1 MVYRKRSK
9 VFHPSA
15 DKSTFEYNDSKPTKP
30 DRGPPATMRT
40 MPGMPRPVFTRS
52 LLAPRHWAAWL
63 GLGVVWLIAQLPYA
77 ALLWLGRRL
86 GGLILRVP
94 SARRDIAETNIAL
107 CFPEL
112 DKAARRKLVDSNL
125 RDLGLMLVEF
135 ALGWMGSE
143 KKIASIPIVIE
154 GLEHLEQA
162 RTNGQGV
169 LLVGGHFSH
178 LELCA
183 RLVSQRIRIS
193 GMYRKMDSAIFEWA
207 VLRARLDYATT
218 MFDKDDL
225 RGTVKYLRSGGTVW
239 YAPDQ
244 DMRSKDSVFVP
255 FFGIPAATITATHH
269 LARMSGAVVIPFFHR
284 RLPNN
289 GGYVLR
295 LGAALDNFPSTD
307 ALSDTARVNG
317 CIEQMVRE
325 APEQYLWAHKRFK
338 SRPEGQPTIY

>member
-1 MVYRKRSK
+1 MSR
-9 VFHPSA
+9 
-15 DKSTFEYNDSKPTKP
+15 
-30 DRGPPATMRT
+30 
-40 MPGMPRPVFTRS
+40 PRFSRS
-52 LLAPRHWAAWL
+52 LLAPRHWPAWV
-63 GLGVVWLIAQLPYA
+63 GVAVIWLIAQLPYA

-86 GGLILRVP
+86 GGLVMRVP
-94 SARRDIAETNIAL
+94 SARRHIAETNIAL

-112 DKAARRKLVDSNL
+112 DAEAQRQLVDDNL
-125 RDLGLMLVEF
+125 RDIGLMLVEF

-162 RTNGQGV
+162 RARGQGV

-193 GMYRKMDSAIFEWA
+193 GMYRKMDSAVFEWA

-225 RGTVKYLRSGGTVW
+225 RGTVKYLRSGGTLW

-255 FFGIPAATITATHH
+255 FFGVPAATITATHH
-269 LARMSGAVVIPFFHR
+269 LARLSGATVIPFFHR
-284 RLPNN
+284 RLPD
-289 GGYVLR
+289 GAGYALR
-295 LGAALDNFPSTD
+295 LGAPLENVPSAD
-307 ALSDTARVNG
+307 ALADTAQVNS

-325 APEQYLWAHKRFK
+325 SPEQYLWVHKRFK
-338 SRPEGQPTIY
+338 SRPEGQPTLY

>member
-1 MVYRKRSK
+1 MAVI
-9 VFHPSA
+9 
-15 DKSTFEYNDSKPTKP
+15 
-30 DRGPPATMRT
+30 
-40 MPGMPRPVFTRS
+40 
-52 LLAPRHWAAWL
+52 
-63 GLGVVWLIAQLPYA
+63 WLIAQLPYA

-86 GGLILRVP
+86 GGLVMRVP
-94 SARRDIAETNIAL
+94 SARRHIAETNIAL

-112 DKAARRKLVDSNL
+112 DAEAQRQLVDDNL
-125 RDLGLMLVEF
+125 RDIGLMLVEF

-162 RTNGQGV
+162 RARGQGV

-193 GMYRKMDSAIFEWA
+193 GMYRKMDSAVFEWA

-225 RGTVKYLRSGGTVW
+225 RGTVKYLRSGGTLW

-255 FFGIPAATITATHH
+255 FFGVPAATITATHH
-269 LARMSGAVVIPFFHR
+269 LARLSGAAVIPFFHR
-284 RLPNN
+284 RLPD
-289 GGYVLR
+289 GAGYALR
-295 LGAALDNFPSTD
+295 LGAPLENVPSAD
-307 ALSDTARVNG
+307 ALADTAQVNS

-325 APEQYLWAHKRFK
+325 SPEQYLWVHKRFK
-338 SRPEGQPTIY
+338 SRPEGQPTLY